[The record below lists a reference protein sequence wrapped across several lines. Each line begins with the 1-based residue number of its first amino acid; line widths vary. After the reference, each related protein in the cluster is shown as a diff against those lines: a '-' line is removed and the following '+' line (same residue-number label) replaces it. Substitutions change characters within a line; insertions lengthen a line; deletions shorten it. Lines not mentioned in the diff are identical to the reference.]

1 MSKKQLSSIAL
12 VWIIICSVFAIG
24 MIHNIKDKRMDNSY
38 EQPLAAA
45 DKEGNPLIGI
55 NDDFTVNKKFASQ
68 MPVVIIDTNGIE
80 PPINTEK
87 KKINGEW
94 IFIPK
99 KDVEPYV
106 EGSINIIENN
116 GLNKIT
122 DEATQTSKIFIK
134 RRGNTSMN
142 YDKPQYTVKLMTDK
156 GEENRLSLLGMDADN
171 EWILNGSM
179 ADKSMIR
186 NYLSYRLASQYM
198 PYTPDSKYCEVI
210 QRQAG
215 QLKYMGVYLLCE
227 SIKQGDNRVNIS
239 SHKSADL
246 AGSFILRRDR
256 FDPEGIILNNYGRT
270 NGLYNSCLEVLYPS
284 KKSIS
289 KQEVQQITK
298 EIDRMEEV
306 LYSDDLD
313 VYATYGRLINIDS
326 FIDYF
331 LTNEFLVS
339 YDAGNYSTYIYK
351 DLGGK
356 LSMGPIWDFDGT
368 MDNYIAEA
376 AHTEDL
382 AFYKSP
388 WFDRLVKD
396 EAFIEKAKNR
406 YGKLRRTYLSDEN
419 VVKSID
425 EIVAYIGPAQE
436 REWSRWAEQYTK
448 DHEAYSLLPEKS
460 RDGEILFRDSRE
472 YQQEIYRIKT
482 TLKKHGE
489 AMQQDLD
496 ALEED
501 CTVNTAWSGRKDIF
515 LFLVL
520 VGLIVTV
527 LLLKKR

>member
-1 MSKKQLSSIAL
+1 MSKKQLTGIAL
-12 VWIIICSVFAIG
+12 VGIIIFIVLVIG
-24 MIHNIKDKRMDNSY
+24 TIHNTRDKKVNNLYNQSL
-38 EQPLAAA
+38 PAAE
-45 DKEGNPLIGI
+45 KEGNPLIGI
-55 NDDFTVNKKFASQ
+55 NDDFTVNNQFTSQ

-94 IFIPK
+94 IFISK
-99 KDVEPYV
+99 KEIKPYV
-106 EGSINIIENN
+106 EGTITIIENN
-116 GLNKIT
+116 GPNKIT
-122 DEATQTSKIFIK
+122 DKATQISKILIK

-156 GEENRLSLLGMDADN
+156 GEENRLSLLGMGEDN

-198 PYTPDSKYCEVI
+198 LYTPDSKYCEVI
-210 QRQAG
+210 KRQAG
-215 QLKYMGVYLLCE
+215 KLQYMGVYLLCE
-227 SIKQGDNRVNIS
+227 SIKQGENRVNIS
-239 SHKSADL
+239 NHKSTDL

-256 FDPEGIILNNYGRT
+256 FDPEGIMLDNYSTR
-270 NGLYNSCLEVLYPS
+270 NSLYRSRLEVLYPS

-289 KQEVQQITK
+289 KQEIQQITK
-298 EIDRMEEV
+298 EIDCIEEA
-306 LYSDDLD
+306 LYSNDLD
-313 VYATYGRLINIDS
+313 VYSTYGRLINVDS

-339 YDAGNYSTYIYK
+339 YDAGNYSTYMYK

-368 MDNYIAEA
+368 IDNYIAES

-382 AFYKSP
+382 AFYKAP
-388 WFDRLVKD
+388 WFDRLIKD
-396 EAFIEKAKNR
+396 EAFIEKARSR
-406 YGKLRRTYLSDEN
+406 YGELRRNYLSDDN
-419 VVKSID
+419 VAKNID

-436 REWSRWAEQYTK
+436 REWNRWAEQYTK
-448 DHEAYSLLPEKS
+448 NHEAYSLLSEKS
-460 RDGEILFRDSRE
+460 KDGQILYRDSRE

-482 TLKKHGE
+482 TLKKHGD
-489 AMQQDLD
+489 AIQQNLD
-496 ALEED
+496 ALEKD
-501 CTVNTAWSGRKDIF
+501 CTLNTAWSGRQDIF
-515 LFLVL
+515 LLLVL